1 MKNKIEKTIQPD
13 WWSKSFAGAIFG
25 LSLAIALGNL
35 IVVIGKHFIAMDL
48 LVQLAMWSIPW
59 LWMPLLFISFL
70 FHTGKA
76 AIFYMAAAN
85 LLAYACLFL
94 LRG

>member
-1 MKNKIEKTIQPD
+1 MKPKIEKTIQPD

-48 LVQLAMWSIPW
+48 LVQLGMWSIAW

-76 AIFYMAAAN
+76 AIFYMAVAN
-85 LLAYACLFL
+85 LLAYTCLFI